1 MVTRWRRPFT
11 SCATPAAVIA
21 AATATAVTAD
31 IPNGR
36 TADEKPNRLPL
47 QRHRIHHALRM
58 LLMGLEDDEGF
69 PKQCLHLW
77 VLDLWD
83 ERLLDEFVRGVV
95 IAQFVASIVLV
106 EGAPAQLTKL
116 VDDLIR
122 LLHNLLA
129 DAFRLM
135 LHLRLLAS

>member
-1 MVTRWRRPFT
+1 MVTRWRRLS
-11 SCATPAAVIA
+11 SCATPAAVSA
-21 AATATAVTAD
+21 MATAPAVTTAS
-31 IPNGR
+31 PNR
-36 TADEKPNRLPL
+36 RIADEKPDRLPL

-83 ERLLDEFVRGVV
+83 ERLLDQFVRGVV

-106 EGAPAQLTKL
+106 EGAPAQLTQL
-116 VDDLIR
+116 IDDLIR
-122 LLHNLLA
+122 LVQKLLA
-129 DAFRLM
+129 DGVR
-135 LHLRLLAS
+135 LRLDLELLE